1 MAEEP
6 TDPELAMLA
15 RLRGD
20 CLTLLDAHPDNELAK
35 QLLALFEQ
43 VESELRA
50 SPEQAAEARRRLA
63 QLDPPPDS
71 T

>member
-1 MAEEP
+1 MTREP
-6 TDPELAMLA
+6 DDPELALLA

-20 CLTLLDAHPDNELAK
+20 CLTLLDAHPDNQLAK

-43 VESELRA
+43 VERALRA
-50 SPEQAAEARRRLA
+50 SPEQAAEARKRLA